1 MQMNFSMASEGGL
14 APTSIKVIGVGGGGG
29 NAVNR
34 MIRSGM
40 RNVEFIA
47 MNTDSQVLAASLAD
61 KKMNIGFRLTKGFG
75 AGGDALI
82 GQRAAEESR
91 EEIQAALKGADMVF
105 ITAGMGG
112 GTGTGAAPVVAEIAK
127 SMGILTVAVVTKP
140 FAFEQQRRMRA
151 AEMGVSSLSEKV
163 DAIIVVPNERLKYIS
178 TEKITLANAF
188 AAADSVLS
196 QGVQS
201 IADIISGSGFI
212 NLDFA
217 DVTSIMK
224 DAGNAHM
231 GVGRAAGKDKARIAA
246 EAAINSPLLE
256 TKIDGATGVIVSI
269 IASPDALL
277 DDISLAS
284 EVVSDL
290 VDVNAQLIWGV
301 SFDENLDDEM
311 IVTVIATG
319 FENDPKQQYIKEI
332 TGYKSKQQPAPAA
345 SAAPAPAPAA
355 PAAAPAPEPVPQ
367 PVPVA
372 EPAFEQSI
380 QQAIETNPVLAQLEQ
395 QTEMFA
401 EEPAEPEE
409 EDWLQPLDFG
419 KAERR
424 KAELAAAKTAA
435 AAADDFG
442 FAPKSSS
449 PFAEKKSFDFD
460 DEVAPAPKK
469 EKKLE
474 EWPDLEPITPVKKS
488 EKAKKSYDDYDDD
501 DDDYTVGGLF
511 GGLFG
516 GKNKKKKKR

>member
-1 MQMNFSMASEGGL
+1 MQMNFSIASDGGL
-14 APTSIKVIGVGGGGG
+14 APTCIKVIGVGGGGG

-47 MNTDSQVLAASLAD
+47 MNTDSQSLSASLAD
-61 KKMNIGFRLTKGFG
+61 KKMNIGMRLTKGFG
-75 AGGDALI
+75 AGGDSLI

-91 EEIQAALKGADMVF
+91 EEIQATLKGADMVF

-140 FAFEQQRRMRA
+140 FAFEQKRRMMA
-151 AEMGVSSLSEKV
+151 AEMGISSLSEKI
-163 DAIIVVPNERLKYIS
+163 DALIVVPNERLKYIS

-256 TKIDGATGVIVSI
+256 TRIDGATGVIVSI
-269 IASPDALL
+269 IASPEALL

-284 EVVSDL
+284 EVVADL
-290 VDVNAQLIWGV
+290 VDPDAQLIWGV

-319 FENDPKQQYIKEI
+319 FESDPKQQYIKEI
-332 TGYKSKQQPAPAA
+332 TGYKSKKEEAPAPAPT
-345 SAAPAPAPAA
+345 AAPVAQQPAPAPAA
-355 PAAAPAPEPVPQ
+355 APQ
-367 PVPVA
+367 PVAQPV
-372 EPAFEQSI
+372 FEQSI

-395 QTEMFA
+395 QTETFV

-409 EDWLQPLDFG
+409 EDWLQPLDFN

-424 KAELAAAKTAA
+424 KAELAAAKAA
-435 AAADDFG
+435 VSDAFGDFDSG
-442 FAPKSSS
+442 FDFEEKPVEK
-449 PFAEKKSFDFD
+449 PEKKEFKEF
-460 DEVAPAPKK
+460 KK
-469 EKKLE
+469 D

-488 EKAKKSYDDYDDD
+488 ERSQKSYQEDE
-501 DDDYTVGGLF
+501 DDYTVSGLF

-516 GKNKKKKKR
+516 GGNKNKKKKKR

>member
-1 MQMNFSMASEGGL
+1 MNFSMATDGGL

-47 MNTDSQVLAASLAD
+47 MNTDSQVLSASLAD

-290 VDVNAQLIWGV
+290 VDVDAQLIWGV

-332 TGYKSKQQPAPAA
+332 TGYKNKQQPAPAA
-345 SAAPAPAPAA
+345 APVAPAA
-355 PAAAPAPEPVPQ
+355 PVAAPAPEPAPQ

-372 EPAFEQSI
+372 EPVFEQTI

-395 QTEMFA
+395 QTELFN
-401 EEPAEPEE
+401 EQPSEPEE

-435 AAADDFG
+435 ADDFG
-442 FAPKSSS
+442 FTPKSSTT
-449 PFAEKKSFDFD
+449 FAEEKSFDF
-460 DEVAPAPKK
+460 EEKPASAPKK
-469 EKKLE
+469 EKKVD

-488 EKAKKSYDDYDDD
+488 EKSRKSYDYDED
-501 DDDYTVGGLF
+501 DDDYTVGGIF
-511 GGLFG
+511 GGLFGG